1 MSQEIERKI
10 STGVIE
16 LEDQVEIHRAKEELR
31 LPSVLNCFNK
41 SNGLRPGQL
50 SILMGPKG
58 NGKSAMAKTISF
70 ECARELV
77 KCLHILSEEQTSIY
91 KHSISKGVHRSN
103 KFNLEHLLFDSMLD
117 WPKSHMNLNSFFTNL
132 YETINEHQ
140 PEVVIFDNFTTSFIG
155 DLPIG
160 QQGEAIKAL
169 RNMAVKF
176 DIILLVIMHTVKGT
190 DVYKQ
195 LISGEDV
202 RGNSSSTN
210 TSAYNYVLSTFFRCD
225 PPRAV
230 LYVDKARYHPDLNQT
245 YWELLYDK
253 EMGVYISD
261 KPISYED
268 VKGIMIEGR
277 SGVNMKKIVENQVA
291 EILKKRFPNG

>member
-1 MSQEIERKI
+1 MNQDNRKI
-10 STGVIE
+10 SNGVITID
-16 LEDQVEIHRAKEELR
+16 DQIEIHKAKNELR
-31 LPSVLNCFNK
+31 LPSQLGCFSG

-50 SILMGPKG
+50 SILLGPKG

-70 ECARELV
+70 ECAREKV
-77 KCLHILSEEQTSIY
+77 KCLHVLSEEQSSIY
-91 KHSISKGVHRSN
+91 KASVSGAFAKGKEHY
-103 KFNLEHLLFDSMLD
+103 LENLLFDSMLD
-117 WPKSHMNLNSFFTNL
+117 WPKSHMSAKGFFTNL
-132 YETINEHQ
+132 YETINEMQ
-140 PEVVIFDNFTTSFIG
+140 PEVVIFDNFSTSFIG

-160 QQGEAIKAL
+160 IQGEVIKGL

-210 TSAYNYVLSTFFRCD
+210 TSAYTYALSTFFRCD
-225 PPRAV
+225 PPRAI
-230 LYVDKARYHPDLNQT
+230 LYVDKARYHSDLNQT

-253 EMGVYISD
+253 DVGVYVGDKKISH
-261 KPISYED
+261 EE
-268 VKGIMIEGR
+268 VKSIMAEGR
-277 SGVNMKKIVENQVA
+277 EGVSIGKMLESKID
-291 EILKKRFPNG
+291 ILLRKRLPNG